1 LHFLPLGDSSFSRAL
16 GEIKPLGEEGGAI
29 MAGESLM
36 GIAKDLTV
44 SVLGQLS
51 TSGSAEVYGH
61 RIGRLYRAVLKEVEL
76 GRNEILST
84 RGAAPQFLTSEST
97 ELGEEE

>member
-1 LHFLPLGDSSFSRAL
+1 
-16 GEIKPLGEEGGAI
+16 

-44 SVLGQLS
+44 AVLAQLS
-51 TSGSAEVYGH
+51 TSGSAEAYGQ

-76 GRNEILST
+76 GRNEILTT
-84 RGAAPQFLTSEST
+84 RGVAPQFLSSEPD
-97 ELGEEE
+97 EPDYER

>member
-1 LHFLPLGDSSFSRAL
+1 
-16 GEIKPLGEEGGAI
+16 

-44 SVLGQLS
+44 AVLGQLS
-51 TSGSAEVYGH
+51 TSGSAENYGQ

-84 RGAAPQFLTSEST
+84 RGAEPQFLSNEPD
-97 ELGEEE
+97 EPDYER

>member
-1 LHFLPLGDSSFSRAL
+1 M
-16 GEIKPLGEEGGAI
+16 K

-44 SVLGQLS
+44 AVLAQLS
-51 TSGSAEVYGH
+51 TAGGAEAYGQ

-76 GRNEILST
+76 GRNEILTT
-84 RGAAPQFLTSEST
+84 RGTEPQFLGNEP
-97 ELGEEE
+97 GEPDYDR

>member
-1 LHFLPLGDSSFSRAL
+1 
-16 GEIKPLGEEGGAI
+16 

-44 SVLGQLS
+44 AVLAQLS
-51 TSGSAEVYGH
+51 TSGSAEAYGQ

-76 GRNEILST
+76 GRNEILTT
-84 RGAAPQFLTSEST
+84 REVAPQFLSSEPD
-97 ELGEEE
+97 EPDYER

>member
-1 LHFLPLGDSSFSRAL
+1 
-16 GEIKPLGEEGGAI
+16 

-44 SVLGQLS
+44 AVLAQLS
-51 TSGSAEVYGH
+51 TAGSAETYGQ

-84 RGAAPQFLTSEST
+84 RGVEPQFPSRESSEPGY
-97 ELGEEE
+97 EQ

>member
-1 LHFLPLGDSSFSRAL
+1 
-16 GEIKPLGEEGGAI
+16 

-44 SVLGQLS
+44 AVLTQLS
-51 TSGSAEVYGH
+51 TSGSAEAYGQ

-76 GRNEILST
+76 GRNEILTT
-84 RGAAPQFLTSEST
+84 RGVEPSFLSSEPD
-97 ELGEEE
+97 EPDDER

>member
-1 LHFLPLGDSSFSRAL
+1 
-16 GEIKPLGEEGGAI
+16 

-44 SVLGQLS
+44 AVLGQLS
-51 TSGSAEVYGH
+51 TAGGAEAYGQ

-76 GRNEILST
+76 GRNEVLMG
-84 RGAAPQFLTSEST
+84 RGAEPPFLSDRSDEPDW
-97 ELGEEE
+97 ED

>member
-1 LHFLPLGDSSFSRAL
+1 
-16 GEIKPLGEEGGAI
+16 

-44 SVLGQLS
+44 AVLSQLS
-51 TSGSAEVYGH
+51 TAGSAETYGQ
-61 RIGRLYRAVLKEVEL
+61 RIGRLYRAVLREVEL

-84 RGAAPQFLTSEST
+84 RGVEPQFPSRESSEP
-97 ELGEEE
+97 GYEE